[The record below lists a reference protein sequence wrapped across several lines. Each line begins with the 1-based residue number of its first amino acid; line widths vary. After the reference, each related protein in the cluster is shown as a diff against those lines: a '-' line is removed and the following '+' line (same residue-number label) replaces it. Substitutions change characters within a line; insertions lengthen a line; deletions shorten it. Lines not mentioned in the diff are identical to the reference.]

1 MTLVSLI
8 FNVRGLSWNT
18 PTQHVETFCGVMSI
32 SRGEWEA
39 LVLVWVLGVHTH

>member
-1 MTLVSLI
+1 MMLVSLI
-8 FNVRGLSWNT
+8 FNVKGLSWDC

-39 LVLVWVLGVHTH
+39 PVRG